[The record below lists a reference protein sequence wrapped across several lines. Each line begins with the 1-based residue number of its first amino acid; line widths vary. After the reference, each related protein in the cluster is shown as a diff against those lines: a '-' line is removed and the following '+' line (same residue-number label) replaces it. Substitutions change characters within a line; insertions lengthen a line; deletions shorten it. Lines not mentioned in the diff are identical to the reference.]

1 MLSNL
6 KLLRDERGVSQKE
19 VADLLGVTQP
29 MITKYENGT
38 IEPDLRTLK
47 YLADYFETSVDF
59 IIGHTDIRRK
69 IEPVEPYAL
78 NETEAGLID
87 SFRALSPEERACILT
102 TIKLF
107 LKK

>member
-19 VADLLGVTQP
+19 VADLLGITQP

-38 IEPDLRTLK
+38 IEPDLRNLK
-47 YLADYFETSVDF
+47 LLADYFETSVDF

-69 IEPVEPYAL
+69 PEPTAPYDL
-78 NETEAGLID
+78 NQAESKLID
-87 SFRALSPEERACILT
+87 SFRALTPEQRDFLFT
-102 TIKLF
+102 TISHLQK
-107 LKK
+107 